1 MYGKSGTEDIG
12 TDNRQDEMTERKRA
26 VEATFKSKDT
36 EEWLDIW
43 FTRPVGLLFARMFG
57 AMGVHPNV
65 VTVISI
71 FLGVFAGFCWWHATM
86 GWTILGIMMLMLAN
100 FLDSAD
106 GQLARMTGKKTLW
119 GRLLDG
125 FAGDLWFAS
134 IYVFLAVRL
143 TPEPMPFG
151 GGRAWGIWIWV
162 LEFVSSILF
171 HSRQAGL
178 ADYYRNIY
186 LLFHGDSSEL
196 NDSTELA
203 GQQRGKPWRERWF
216 WKIWLFFYQGYTRT
230 QERMTPCFQEFRS
243 ALRGKYGDE
252 IPPELG
258 REFCRRTY
266 GLLKWTNI
274 STFNTRA
281 IVLYITLLV
290 GMPWIYFIFELTV
303 MNVIFFGMRAAHEK
317 VCREMMEMI

>member
-1 MYGKSGTEDIG
+1 MAGS
-12 TDNRQDEMTERKRA
+12 RRKEL
-26 VEATFKSKDT
+26 EATFKSRDT

-43 FTRPVGLLFARMFG
+43 FTRPIGLLFARFFNLF
-57 AMGVHPNV
+57 GVHPNV

-71 FLGVFAGFCWWHATM
+71 FLGVFAGFCWWHTTM
-86 GWTILGIMMLMLAN
+86 EWTILGIIMLMMAN

-134 IYVFLAVRL
+134 IYIFLALRL
-143 TPEPMPFG
+143 TDEPMPLG
-151 GGRAWGIWIWV
+151 GGRVWGIWIWV
-162 LEFVSSILF
+162 IMLVSGGVF

-186 LLFHGDSSEL
+186 LLFHGDHSEL
-196 NDSTELA
+196 NDSRELA
-203 GQQRGKPWRERWF
+203 EQQRNTPWRERWF

-230 QERMTPCFQEFRS
+230 QERMTPCFQRFR
-243 ALRGKYGDE
+243 AAVRGKYANG

-258 REFCRRTY
+258 AEFCRRTY
-266 GLLKWTNI
+266 RLLKWTNI

-303 MNVIFFGMRAAHEK
+303 MNVIFFGMRSAHEK

>member
-1 MYGKSGTEDIG
+1 MADKRT
-12 TDNRQDEMTERKRA
+12 RA
-26 VEATFKSKDT
+26 VEATFKSRDT

-43 FTRPVGLLFARMFG
+43 FTRPIGLQFARLFNLL
-57 AMGVHPNV
+57 GVHPNV
-65 VTVISI
+65 VTIISI
-71 FLGVFAGFCWWHATM
+71 FLGVFAGYCWWHTTM
-86 GWTILGIMMLMLAN
+86 DWTVLGILMLMLAN

-134 IYVFLAVRL
+134 IYIFLALRL
-143 TPEPMPFG
+143 TDEPMPLG
-151 GGRAWGIWIWV
+151 GGRVWGIWIWV
-162 LEFVSSILF
+162 IMLVSGGVF

-186 LLFHGDSSEL
+186 LMFHGDQSEL

-203 GQQRGKPWRERWF
+203 EQQRSTPWRERWF

-230 QERMTPCFQEFRS
+230 QERMTPRFQEFR
-243 ALRGKYGDE
+243 AAVRGKYGNG

-258 REFCRRTY
+258 AEFCRRTY
-266 GLLKWTNI
+266 RLLKWTNI

-290 GMPWIYFIFELTV
+290 GLPWIYFIFELTV
-303 MNVIFFGMRAAHEK
+303 MNVIFFGMRSAHEK

>member
-1 MYGKSGTEDIG
+1 
-12 TDNRQDEMTERKRA
+12 MTQKKTRA

-43 FTRPVGLLFARMFG
+43 FTRPIGYLFARLFG
-57 AMGVHPNV
+57 FFGIHPNV

-71 FLGVFAGFCWWHATM
+71 FLGVFAGFCWWHTTM
-86 GWTILGIMMLMLAN
+86 DWTVLGIIMLMLAN

-134 IYVFLAVRL
+134 IYIFLALRL
-143 TPEPMPFG
+143 TFEPMPLG
-151 GGRAWGIWIWV
+151 GGRVWGVWIWV
-162 LEFVSSILF
+162 LEFVSSVLF

-186 LLFHGDSSEL
+186 LLFHGDNAEL
-196 NDSTELA
+196 NDSRELA
-203 GQQRGKPWRERWF
+203 AEQASTSWRERWF
-216 WKIWLFFYQGYTRT
+216 WKIWLFFYQNYTRS
-230 QERMTPCFQEFRS
+230 QERMTPCFQKFREAVRS
-243 ALRGKYGDE
+243 KHGSS
-252 IPPELG
+252 IPRELG
-258 REFCRRTY
+258 AEFCRRTY
-266 GLLKWTNI
+266 HLLKWTNI

-281 IVLYITLLV
+281 IVLYITLLI
-290 GMPWIYFIFELTV
+290 GQPWIYFIFELTV
-303 MNVIFFGMRAAHEK
+303 MNIIFYGMRAVHER
-317 VCREMMEMI
+317 VCRDMMNLI

>member
-1 MYGKSGTEDIG
+1 MAG
-12 TDNRQDEMTERKRA
+12 NRRKEL
-26 VEATFKSKDT
+26 EATFKSRDT

-43 FTRPVGLLFARMFG
+43 FTRPVGLLFARFFNLLGM
-57 AMGVHPNV
+57 HPNV

-71 FLGVFAGFCWWHATM
+71 FLGVFAGFCWWHTTM
-86 GWTILGIMMLMLAN
+86 GWTVLGIIMFMMAN

-134 IYVFLAVRL
+134 IYIFLALRL
-143 TPEPMPFG
+143 TDQPMPLG
-151 GGRAWGIWIWV
+151 GGPVWGIWIWV
-162 LEFVSSILF
+162 IMLVSGGVF

-186 LLFHGDSSEL
+186 LLFHGDHSEL
-196 NDSTELA
+196 NDSCELA
-203 GQQRGKPWRERWF
+203 EQQRNTPWRERWF

-230 QERMTPCFQEFRS
+230 QERMTPCFQRFR
-243 ALRGKYGDE
+243 AAVRGKYGNG

-258 REFCRRTY
+258 AEFCRRTY
-266 GLLKWTNI
+266 RLLKWTNI

-290 GMPWIYFIFELTV
+290 GLPWIYFIFELTV
-303 MNVIFFGMRAAHEK
+303 MNVIFFGMRSAHEK

>member
-1 MYGKSGTEDIG
+1 MAG
-12 TDNRQDEMTERKRA
+12 NRRKEL
-26 VEATFKSKDT
+26 EATFKSRDT

-43 FTRPVGLLFARMFG
+43 FTRPVGLLFARFFNLLGM
-57 AMGVHPNV
+57 HPNV

-71 FLGVFAGFCWWHATM
+71 FLGVFAGFCWWHTTM
-86 GWTILGIMMLMLAN
+86 GWTVLGIIMLMMAN

-134 IYVFLAVRL
+134 IYIFLALRL
-143 TPEPMPFG
+143 TNEPMPLG
-151 GGRAWGIWIWV
+151 GGRTWGIWIWV
-162 LEFVSSILF
+162 IMLVSGGVF

-186 LLFHGDSSEL
+186 LLFHGDQSEL

-203 GQQRGKPWRERWF
+203 EQQRSTPWRERWF

-230 QERMTPCFQEFRS
+230 QERMTPYFQKFC
-243 ALRGKYGDE
+243 AAVRGKYGSQ
-252 IPPELG
+252 IPFELG
-258 REFCRRTY
+258 QEFCRRTY
-266 GLLKWTNI
+266 HLLKWTNI

-281 IVLYITLLV
+281 IVLYVTLLI
-290 GMPWIYFIFELTV
+290 GQPWIYFVFELTV
-303 MNVIFFGMRAAHEK
+303 MNIIFFGMRAVHEK
-317 VCREMMEMI
+317 VCREMMNEI